1 MDDKI
6 KAAIQQSMKE
16 IEEIQ
21 GNFDKLVEDLPE
33 HTKVVRERTAA
44 TLKTIRTKLDEA
56 MKEAG
61 DEAQEAQVQA
71 HLGVMEAQDRLE
83 ASRKVVD
90 DYLGQWQDK
99 SKSYMDEATLKAHLA
114 TMEAQDFWDRRG
126 KHLMEEFK
134 QSQKS
139 MQSLATMAVSEMQE
153 QFGRWN
159 TIFNDIQ
166 KSATKDPKDKP
177 DTK

>member
-1 MDDKI
+1 MDEKI

-21 GNFDKLVEDLPE
+21 KNFDELVEELPE
-33 HTKVVRERTAA
+33 HARTVKDKTRE
-44 TLKTIRTKLDEA
+44 TLATIRSKLDTAMSEA
-56 MKEAG
+56 Q
-61 DEAQEAQVQA
+61 DDAQEAQLQA

-90 DYLGQWQDK
+90 EYLGQWQDK
-99 SKSYMDEATLKAHLA
+99 SKTFMDEATLKAHLA
-114 TMEAQDFWDRRG
+114 TMEAQDFWERRG
-126 KHLMEEFK
+126 QHLMEEFK

-139 MQSLATMAVSEMQE
+139 MQSLATMAVGELQE

-159 TIFNDIQ
+159 TLFSDMQNSAS
-166 KSATKDPKDKP
+166 KSDDSKKGS
-177 DTK
+177 

>member
-21 GNFDKLVEDLPE
+21 NNFDQLVEDLPE
-33 HTKVVRERTAA
+33 HTKAVRERTAA
-44 TLKTIRTKLDEA
+44 TLKTIRAKLDEA
-56 MKEAG
+56 MKEAA
-61 DEAQEAQVQA
+61 DEAQEAQLQA

-114 TMEAQDFWDRRG
+114 TMEAQDFWERRG
-126 KHLMEEFK
+126 QHLMEEFK

-139 MQSLATMAVSEMQE
+139 MQSLATMAVTELQE

-159 TIFNDIQ
+159 TIFSDMQ
-166 KSATKDPKDKP
+166 KSASDSKDKS
-177 DTK
+177 DS

>member
-6 KAAIQQSMKE
+6 KAAIKQSMKE
-16 IEEIQ
+16 IEEVQ
-21 GNFDKLVEDLPE
+21 NSFDELLEDLPE
-33 HTKVVRERTAA
+33 HTRVVRERTQE

-56 MKEAG
+56 MSDAENEAS
-61 DEAQEAQVQA
+61 EAQVQA
-71 HLGVMEAQDRLE
+71 HLGVMEAQDKLE

-99 SKSYMDEATLKAHLA
+99 SKTFMDEATLKAHLA
-114 TMEAQDFWDRRG
+114 TMEAQDFWERRG
-126 KHLMEEFK
+126 KHLVEEFK

-139 MQSLATMAVSEMQE
+139 MQSLATMAVDELQQ

-159 TIFNDIQ
+159 SMFKEVQ
-166 KSATKDPKDKP
+166 KAATDVDKKP
-177 DTK
+177 GNKE